1 MNFRNFELQTQPPA
15 LAVPTRI
22 VFRAATTAKSVELS
36 AYCDRPDLVTD
47 IIQRLV
53 QQAGGMSVCQ
63 VVESSSYSRQL
74 LIGAQLPRISSS
86 DVWQIRAAIERA
98 GAMVERVRVNY
109 QIHLATNSQASPPAC
124 NGCRYYHGN
133 SQLICAIHPYGPEN
147 DDCRDWAKS
156 LS

>member
-15 LAVPTRI
+15 LTVPTRI

-36 AYCDRPDLVTD
+36 TYCDRPDLVTN

-86 DVWQIRAAIERA
+86 DVWQMRAAIDQA

-109 QIHLATNSQASPPAC
+109 QIHLATSNQAPLQAC
-124 NGCRYYHGN
+124 NGCRYYYGK
-133 SQLICAIHPYGPEN
+133 SQLVCAIHPYGSEN
-147 DDCRDWAKS
+147 NVCRDWAKS